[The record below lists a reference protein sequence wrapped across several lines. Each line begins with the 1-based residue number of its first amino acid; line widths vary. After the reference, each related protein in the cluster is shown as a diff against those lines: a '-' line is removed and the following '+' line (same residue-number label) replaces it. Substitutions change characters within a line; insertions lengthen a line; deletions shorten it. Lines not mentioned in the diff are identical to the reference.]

1 MGRLLCYLMPY
12 KKQVVLV
19 IFISLLL
26 SLLTLTDAWIMGRL
40 SDAIFYQTKGI
51 PISLSWN
58 TAKIQLK
65 SFQISLVKDS
75 PWQSAEQEV
84 IATGLAKRG
93 FSVIN
98 LKPMEGNMLLG
109 QVEIASEAVSDPLEA
124 ANDLQKQ
131 FKAQFEGIRVFIAS
145 GMAKTENGRW
155 VLFKEIHTVFLLPL
169 LLIGVYLIRGVFK
182 FGQEFMV
189 GSIGQKLVMRLR
201 NEIYQNLQNLSI
213 SYFERNSSGQSGQL
227 ISRVTNDIDGIR
239 FLFTDAIV
247 DVVLEPMV
255 VVLGL
260 IWGFIMNWKLTLMFF
275 LVFPFLAFPVN
286 KLSRKLRSVNRDM
299 MDKVADITS
308 VMEETLGGIK
318 VVKAFG
324 MEKYEVDRFKRETR
338 QSYQASLKGL
348 RLGTF
353 FSPIINFLVTLALAI
368 FLTYGGSLILQNK
381 LSPGE
386 FFTFIFLMSFMAS
399 PIRRISSLFS
409 KIPRA
414 MAAGERIFELI
425 DQRSEV
431 TEVEHPVS
439 LPEISG
445 KVEFDQVSF
454 GYQADKIVL
463 RDINLTVEP
472 GEVVALVGPS
482 GAGKTTMIN
491 LVARFYDPSSGAIRI
506 DGVNLRELKL
516 DVLRKQ
522 MGIVPQ
528 ETILFRGTVAD
539 NIGYGRLG
547 ATQEEIEV
555 AARAANAHEFIEKMP
570 DGYQTRV
577 GARGATLS
585 GGQRQRIA
593 IARALLRDPKILILD
608 EATSALDT
616 QSEVLVQDA
625 LKRLMKGRTSFV
637 IAHRLS
643 TIRSAHRIVVM
654 DAGKIVEMGTH
665 EELLVKDGLYAML
678 YRTQFRN
685 QEMLQESPED

>member
-58 TAKIQLK
+58 TAKIQVK

-84 IATGLAKRG
+84 IAAGLAKRG

-98 LKPMEGNMLLG
+98 LKPMEDNMLLG

-131 FKAQFEGIRVFIAS
+131 FKAQFEEIRVFIAS

-227 ISRVTNDIDGIR
+227 ISRVTNDIDAIR

-463 RDINLTVEP
+463 RDINLTVAP

-654 DAGKIVEMGTH
+654 NAGKIVEMGTH
-665 EELLVKDGLYAML
+665 EELLAKDGLYAML